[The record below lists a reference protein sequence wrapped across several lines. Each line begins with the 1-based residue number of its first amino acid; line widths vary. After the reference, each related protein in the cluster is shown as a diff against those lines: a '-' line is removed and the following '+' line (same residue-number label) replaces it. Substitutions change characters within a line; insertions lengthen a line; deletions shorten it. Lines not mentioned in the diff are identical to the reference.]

1 MSLEMHKQLKKKL
14 FFSIRKKGHNIMIS
28 AQMCRV
34 MYIHQKQCRSKHLQQ
49 TRSLR
54 CFITFYR
61 LNISSVESLFKTHKR
76 KNTFFMYIWN
86 TDHVAGTMYSA
97 KYEHSYTDITTLDDY
112 QASSTVK
119 LEQVNISVSKAKSIP
134 FPSMAFCEI
143 VQERVSFTF

>member
-34 MYIHQKQCRSKHLQQ
+34 MYIHQKQCRAEHLQQ

-76 KNTFFMYIWN
+76 KNTFFMYI
-86 TDHVAGTMYSA
+86 
-97 KYEHSYTDITTLDDY
+97 
-112 QASSTVK
+112 
-119 LEQVNISVSKAKSIP
+119 
-134 FPSMAFCEI
+134 
-143 VQERVSFTF
+143 